1 MIKQDDAA
9 LAAERSAYAAAM
21 AAPRPWRLGG
31 PLWLDTEHWLLMT
44 VTPAYAPL
52 FAQLH
57 VRNGDHFGLAMTV
70 GPHMNEAGFWEPI
83 LADQQRANRDGTGLH
98 LVGFHK
104 GAARTEVGCLI
115 SFAGI
120 VHDEFQACWLGY
132 RMDRSLQGKGLMYGA
147 LAPAIARV
155 FERYKLHRIMA
166 SHRPENLRSGR
177 LLRRLGFGIDG
188 YARDFIQVNGQWC
201 DNVLTSLIA
210 PDADARNRNGQ

>member
-9 LAAERSAYAAAM
+9 PVAQRYAFKEAQAV
-21 AAPRPWRLGG
+21 PKPWRLSG
-31 PLWLDTEHWLLMT
+31 PVWLDTEHWLLMN

-57 VRNGDHFGLAMTV
+57 TRNGDHFALAMTV
-70 GPHMNEAGFWEPI
+70 GPEMNEASFWEPI
-83 LADQQRANRDGTGLH
+83 LADQQRAARDGTGLH

-104 GAARTEVGCLI
+104 GTARTEIGCLI
-115 SFAGI
+115 SFCGI

-132 RMDRSLQGKGLMYGA
+132 RMDRSLQGKGLMHAA
-147 LAPAIARV
+147 LDPAIARV
-155 FERYKLHRIMA
+155 FERYRLHRIMA

-210 PDADARNRNGQ
+210 PETGISRRP